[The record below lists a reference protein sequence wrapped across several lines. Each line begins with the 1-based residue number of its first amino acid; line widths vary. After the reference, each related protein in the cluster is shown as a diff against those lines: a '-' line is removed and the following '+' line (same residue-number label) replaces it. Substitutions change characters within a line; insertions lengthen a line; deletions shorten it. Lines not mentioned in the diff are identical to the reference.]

1 MWGSGRCLDNTC
13 CLLVLIWLCVCDALR
28 AVGIAL
34 AVNVC
39 VVLSNT
45 FLTVGA
51 TRFLLEVAV
60 LTVLATR
67 SLLALAVLTVLATRS
82 LVEVAVL
89 TVSATRSLVVV
100 AVVFMTR

>member
-13 CLLVLIWLCVCDALR
+13 CLLVLIWLCVCHALR

-45 FLTVGA
+45 FLIVGA
-51 TRFLLEVAV
+51 TRFLRSVAVQTALATRCLLEVAV
-60 LTVLATR
+60 LTALATR
-67 SLLALAVLTVLATRS
+67 SLL
-82 LVEVAVL
+82 EVAVL
-89 TVSATRSLVVV
+89 TALATRSVVV